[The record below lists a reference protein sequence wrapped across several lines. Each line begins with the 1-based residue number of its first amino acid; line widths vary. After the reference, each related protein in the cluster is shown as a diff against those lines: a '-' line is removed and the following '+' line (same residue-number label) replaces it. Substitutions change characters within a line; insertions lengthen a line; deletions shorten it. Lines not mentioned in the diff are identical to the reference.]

1 MDVQWKCPDDTI
13 LDLRV
18 TFLVAWHHDP
28 FDQYLVAWVWYRPE
42 PFKRQFRTAQA
53 NWGGRGAA
61 GAEFEGARI
70 EALKGVW
77 GCCARSPEKCLILA
91 LNMMSFGAFWVVF
104 FTVQLSVCQ
113 LATTH
118 FTD

>member
-1 MDVQWKCPDDTI
+1 M
-13 LDLRV
+13 
-18 TFLVAWHHDP
+18 
-28 FDQYLVAWVWYRPE
+28 
-42 PFKRQFRTAQA
+42 TAQA

-61 GAEFEGARI
+61 GTEFEGARI
-70 EALKGVW
+70 EAPKGVW
-77 GCCARSPEKCLILA
+77 GGCAPPQKNLILA

-104 FTVQLSVCQ
+104 FTVQLPVCQ